1 MFSPDYLKVFVF
13 ISCVCRAVD
22 IALAF
27 YGECYAHTATD
38 TEAGKAALRIASYHF
53 M

>member
-1 MFSPDYLKVFVF
+1 MFSPDYLKLFVF
-13 ISCVCRAVD
+13 ISCVCRAEG